1 VSGETKAVT
10 RRPDRTPLSQR
21 DPVQLAQH
29 FVSSGFF
36 KDANDL
42 SKAVVKM
49 VAGEELGLGPMA
61 SMQGIHIIEGK
72 PSLSANLL
80 GVQVKR
86 SGAYN
91 FRPKRVSAEGAEI
104 AFFEN
109 GEEIGISAFTL
120 EQAKRAG
127 LVRKGSGWEKY
138 PEAML
143 FARALSQGV
152 RWYCPDVTAGS
163 PAYTPEEL
171 GAEVDEQGEPIPV
184 ESTVE
189 VHEPQTEAPTLD
201 PARVVSLVEGIDI
214 VKPQL
219 TEMGINWWDGLNMV
233 LGSLGID
240 AFDFAMSKEESFHLS
255 RLTVE
260 QADKLDAELQRMA
273 DEVSEE
279 VDGEVVEEERTPD
292 GVAADAMAQA
302 FAEGGGEDAGA

>member
-1 VSGETKAVT
+1 VSGEQAVT
-10 RRPDRTPLSQR
+10 RKPDRTPLSQR
-21 DPVQLAQH
+21 NPVQLAEH
-29 FVSSGFF
+29 FVASGYF
-36 KDANDL
+36 KDASDL

-86 SGAYN
+86 SASYN
-91 FRPKRVSAEGAEI
+91 FRPKVVNAERAEI
-104 AFFEN
+104 AFFED
-109 GEEIGISAFTL
+109 GEEIGVSAFTM

-171 GAEVDEQGEPIPV
+171 GADVDETGEPLPDQLDVAEPSPTVEQEALPV
-184 ESTVE
+184 ERVE
-189 VHEPQTEAPTLD
+189 HLI
-201 PARVVSLVEGIDI
+201 EGIEI
-214 VKPQL
+214 CKPHFAESGV
-219 TEMGINWWDGLNMV
+219 TWVDGLNLL
-233 LGSLGID
+233 LGSIGIN
-240 AFDFAMSKEESFHLS
+240 AFAPSEIDPQLAKLTIKE
-255 RLTVE
+255 
-260 QADKLDAELQRMA
+260 ADKLDLELQRLA
-273 DEVSEE
+273 DEEI
-279 VDGEVVEEERTPD
+279 VDGEIVEEGSD
-292 GVAADAMAQA
+292 ADAK
-302 FAEGGGEDAGA
+302 

>member
-1 VSGETKAVT
+1 MSEETKAVA

-104 AFFEN
+104 TFFEN
-109 GEEIGISAFTL
+109 GEEIGVSSFTL

-171 GAEVDEQGEPIPV
+171 GAEVDEQGEPVVV
-184 ESTVE
+184 ETTV
-189 VHEPQTEAPTLD
+189 VHEPQAEPAPTLD
-201 PARVVSLVEGIDI
+201 PARVAHLIEGIEI
-214 VKPQL
+214 VKAQL
-219 TEMGINWWDGLNMV
+219 SENGINWWDGLNMV
-233 LGSLGID
+233 LGSLGLD
-240 AFDFAMSKEESFHLS
+240 AFDFAASKKVGDHLG
-255 RLTVE
+255 RLTDE
-260 QADKLDAELQRMA
+260 QADILDAELQRMA
-273 DEVSEE
+273 DEAPEE
-279 VDGEVVEEERTPD
+279 VDGEVV
-292 GVAADAMAQA
+292 Q
-302 FAEGGGEDAGA
+302 EGGGADA